1 MDKFDDQWFNDYD
14 NMAHEIEVHITT
26 LEGSQHLRLSGYL
39 KHSSI
44 LIKAETIANSEKEG
58 IFGKFMIYPTR
69 KQLEALKKE
78 NRKNDL
84 YSELETITNEDG
96 RWNLHKKDIQYYDPN
111 ENMQKLDEG
120 IKDFLLN
127 LSLSTPKDLT
137 KWIEQANNISIEL
150 FKKSPSY
157 ITEYIETNELNNDE
171 KIKDIDMM
179 INFYEEKEQYENCAF
194 LIKIKEKVQKRQLLL
209 KIQNNE

>member
-84 YSELETITNEDG
+84 YSELETVTSDG